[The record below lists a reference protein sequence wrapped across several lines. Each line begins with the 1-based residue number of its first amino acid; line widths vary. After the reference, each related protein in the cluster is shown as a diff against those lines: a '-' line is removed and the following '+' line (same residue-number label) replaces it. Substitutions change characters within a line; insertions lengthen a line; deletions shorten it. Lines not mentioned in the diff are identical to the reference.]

1 VGSGTDVAI
10 VAADMILLRD
20 DLGVVPDA
28 TALGWATFRTI
39 RRNLA
44 WAFWNSKFRQL
55 TDVSDCNLQ
64 QHFWCNR
71 HRAVPYLPGPS
82 PREQPQGDQHCPGP
96 AETGPLRNPMNVMA
110 PTSGRTVYVPSP
122 AAPGFAAAA
131 MTGSRMGEDLMT
143 RKQVAYLFRVTSATV
158 ATWARRGRLPE
169 VRNQAGKP
177 RYRRADVEAL
187 FRSGFRRRTR

>member
-1 VGSGTDVAI
+1 
-10 VAADMILLRD
+10 
-20 DLGVVPDA
+20 
-28 TALGWATFRTI
+28 
-39 RRNLA
+39 
-44 WAFWNSKFRQL
+44 
-55 TDVSDCNLQ
+55 
-64 QHFWCNR
+64 
-71 HRAVPYLPGPS
+71 
-82 PREQPQGDQHCPGP
+82 
-96 AETGPLRNPMNVMA
+96 MNVMA